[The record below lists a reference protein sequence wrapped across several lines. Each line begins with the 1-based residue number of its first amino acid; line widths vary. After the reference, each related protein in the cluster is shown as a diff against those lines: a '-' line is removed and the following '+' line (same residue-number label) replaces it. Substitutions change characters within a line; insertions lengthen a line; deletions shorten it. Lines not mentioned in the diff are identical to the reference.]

1 MTEETPDEARLRMLA
16 DDAFAKW
23 PDVEYKSPHAR
34 NECNEPAGRVREEVC
49 RISARKRQGRV
60 CHGGAC
66 DKAVGRRNRAR
77 VLPS

>member
-34 NECNEPAGRVREEVC
+34 NECNEPAGRVLREVPRC
-49 RISARKRQGRV
+49 PNRKRQ
-60 CHGGAC
+60 
-66 DKAVGRRNRAR
+66 
-77 VLPS
+77 

>member
-34 NECNEPAGRVREEVC
+34 NECNEPAGRVREEVPRC
-49 RISARKRQGRV
+49 PNRKRQ
-60 CHGGAC
+60 
-66 DKAVGRRNRAR
+66 
-77 VLPS
+77 